1 MADVETPLSPS
12 HPNNNSS
19 NATNGHHHNHNNSS
33 LNNNNIQYNYTDDLD
48 LNDGGNSTARLFERT
63 RIQVLAVER
72 EMVQKKTF
80 TKWVNSHLIRV
91 GSYKVHD
98 LYVDLRDGRL
108 LIRLLEI
115 LSGERLPRP
124 TRGKM
129 RIHCLENVDKA
140 LEFLKEQ
147 HVHLENIGAHDIV
160 DGNPSLTLGLIWT
173 IILRF
178 QIQDVF
184 NDYIIQN
191 NSSTVS
197 NRQPGGGSG
206 LDGTDY
212 SVHTHT
218 STTFVFENKEARS
231 AKDALLLWCQIKT
244 ADYPNVNVRNFTTSW
259 RDGLA
264 FNALIHK
271 HRPDLINY
279 SQLHKSNPLFNL
291 NNAFTVADRKL
302 GISRL
307 LEPED
312 VNVDVPDEKIIMTY
326 VVAFYHY
333 FSKMKDDQVQGKRI
347 AKVVASQM
355 QIDRDITEYETLH
368 SQLLEWIRETIEQ
381 LSDRRFANSLQGVQQ
396 QLTAFNQYRINEK
409 SSKFDE
415 KGNLEVQLFTI
426 QSKLR
431 AQNLRPYCPKEGR
444 LIADINRA
452 WTELEKAEH
461 ERELA
466 LREELIRQE
475 NLEQLAAK
483 FNKKATM
490 REKWLNDSQ
499 KLVISDQFGFDL
511 ESVDAAFKKQEAI
524 QTDIGAFEDRVRNV
538 IDIAKVLE
546 KENYHDIER
555 INARKRNVFMLWSYL
570 LDLVKARRQRLES
583 CYQLQKIFQD
593 MQQLKDYLND
603 INKLLQIE
611 NYGKHLIS
619 VEDLMQRHRL
629 IETDIA
635 SIGDKVCFLS
645 ELLLFFTGILVFE
658 F

>member
-1 MADVETPLSPS
+1 MADVVTPLSPNGNGN
-12 HPNNNSS
+12 H
-19 NATNGHHHNHNNSS
+19 TNGSNGGNNGFSGE
-33 LNNNNIQYNYTDDLD
+33 ITQTPYIMDDMD
-48 LNDGGNSTARLFERT
+48 FNDGGQSTARLFERT
-63 RIQVLAVER
+63 RIQVLADER

-91 GSYKVHD
+91 GSYRVQD

-140 LEFLKEQ
+140 LEFLKDQ

-184 NDYIIQN
+184 NDYIYQRTEATNQRQIKDQ
-191 NSSTVS
+191 SLDGVDTSQSTVS
-197 NRQPGGGSG
+197 PFANQ
-206 LDGTDY
+206 
-212 SVHTHT
+212 
-218 STTFVFENKEARS
+218 FENKETRS

-271 HRPDLINY
+271 HRPDLVNY
-279 SQLHKSNPLFNL
+279 SQLHKSNGLFNL
-291 NNAFTVADRKL
+291 NNAFTTAERKL

-326 VVAFYHY
+326 VVAYYHY

-347 AKVVASQM
+347 AKVVSSAM
-355 QIDRDITEYETLH
+355 QIDKDIKQYEQMH
-368 SQLLEWIRETIEQ
+368 SQLLEWIRATIEQ
-381 LSDRRFANSLQGVQQ
+381 LSDRQFNNSLQGVQQ
-396 QLTAFNQYRINEK
+396 QLTAFNQYRIQEK
-409 SSKFDE
+409 TRSFEE
-415 KGNLEVQLFTI
+415 KGNLEVLLFTI

-431 AQNLRPYCPKEGR
+431 AQNLRPYTPREGK

-452 WTELEKAEH
+452 WTDLEKAEH

-483 FNKKATM
+483 FNKK
-490 REKWLNDSQ
+490 
-499 KLVISDQFGFDL
+499 V
-511 ESVDAAFKKQEAI
+511 
-524 QTDIGAFEDRVRNV
+524 RV
-538 IDIAKVLE
+538 
-546 KENYHDIER
+546 Y
-555 INARKRNVFMLWSYL
+555 
-570 LDLVKARRQRLES
+570 
-583 CYQLQKIFQD
+583 
-593 MQQLKDYLND
+593 
-603 INKLLQIE
+603 IE
-611 NYGKHLIS
+611 NLKLH
-619 VEDLMQRHRL
+619 
-629 IETDIA
+629 
-635 SIGDKVCFLS
+635 K
-645 ELLLFFTGILVFE
+645 
-658 F
+658 